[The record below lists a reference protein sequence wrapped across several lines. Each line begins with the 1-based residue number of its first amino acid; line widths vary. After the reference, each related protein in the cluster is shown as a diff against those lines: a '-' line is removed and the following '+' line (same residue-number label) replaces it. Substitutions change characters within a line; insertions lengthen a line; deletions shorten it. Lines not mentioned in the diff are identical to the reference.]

1 MGDLQSV
8 PCVPNAMARHL
19 EMPRPFRL
27 GSVGMS
33 LHMTTQ
39 GFPIQLARP
48 LWAGALVRHPAG
60 LEPAI
65 HAGLADLEPPG
76 CLGLAA
82 TAPDEI
88 HHPLT
93 QIE

>member
-8 PCVPNAMARHL
+8 QCVPNAMARHL

-33 LHMTTQ
+33 LHLTTQ

-48 LWAGALVRHPAG
+48 LWAGTFVRHTAG
-60 LEPAI
+60 PEPAI
-65 HAGLADLEPPG
+65 HAGLADLEAPSR
-76 CLGLAA
+76 LGLAA
-82 TAPDEI
+82 TTPDKI
-88 HHPLT
+88 HDPLT
-93 QIE
+93 QI